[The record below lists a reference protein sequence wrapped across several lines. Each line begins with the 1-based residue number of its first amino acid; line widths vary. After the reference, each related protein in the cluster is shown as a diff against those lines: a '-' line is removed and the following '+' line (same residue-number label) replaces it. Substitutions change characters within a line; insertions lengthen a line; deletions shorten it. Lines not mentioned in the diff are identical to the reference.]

1 MAYNAENYKR
11 IASQFKDK
19 NLRAKQT
26 AEARRA
32 ELHEKLPQVAEI
44 DRALSTTGVR
54 IMREALNGRDGL
66 DERIRRLEEGNA
78 LLLEARAEILRANGY
93 PADYSAVH
101 YECDACMDTGFI
113 NGKMC
118 KCLRTAL
125 NMAGYESSGVLKLI
139 EKQNFETF
147 DLCFY
152 EGNEKFNMERILAR
166 AKAYAEGFDGASMRN
181 LLFMGT
187 TGLGKTHLS
196 SAIAKVIIDNGYDVV
211 YESAQNIF
219 ADFEAERFGRVPA
232 GEDRTGRYFSCDLLI
247 IDDLGTEMQTQFTVP
262 CLYNLVNTRLIA
274 EKSMIISTNIRKEEL
289 LAKYSD
295 RITSRLFGEFE
306 ICVFAGTDI
315 RSQKRILQMKGNA

>member
-1 MAYNAENYKR
+1 MAYNADNYKR

-19 NLRAKQT
+19 NLRAKQA
-26 AEARRA
+26 AEARRD
-32 ELHEKLPQVAEI
+32 ELHERLPQVAEI
-44 DRALSTTGVR
+44 DRALAATGPR
-54 IMREALNGRDGL
+54 IMREALNGKEGL
-66 DERIRRLEEGNA
+66 EERIRRLEEGNA
-78 LLLEARAEILRANGY
+78 LLLEARAEILRTNGY
-93 PADYSAVH
+93 PEDYSAVH
-101 YECDACMDTGFI
+101 YECDECMDTGFV
-113 NGKMC
+113 NGRMC

-125 NMAGYESSGVLKLI
+125 NYAGYESSGVLKLI
-139 EKQNFETF
+139 EKQNFDTF
-147 DLCFY
+147 DLRFY
-152 EGNEKFNMERILAR
+152 DGNEKFNMERILAR
-166 AKAYAEGFDGASMRN
+166 AKAYAAGFDGVSMRN

-196 SAIAKVIIDNGYDVV
+196 SAIAKVIIDNGYDVI

-232 GEDRTGRYFSCDLLI
+232 GEDRTSRYFSCDLLI

-289 LAKYSD
+289 LSKYSD

-306 ICVFAGTDI
+306 ICVFAGKDI
-315 RSQKRILQMKGNA
+315 RSQKRIMQMKGNA

>member
-19 NLRAKQT
+19 NLRAKQD

-32 ELHEKLPQVAEI
+32 ELHERLPQVAEI
-44 DRALSTTGVR
+44 DRALAATGPR
-54 IMREALNGRDGL
+54 IMREALNGREGL
-66 DERIRRLEEGNA
+66 EERIRRIEEGNA
-78 LLLEARAEILRANGY
+78 LLLEARNEILRASGY
-93 PADYSAVH
+93 PEDYSAVH
-101 YECDACMDTGFI
+101 YECDECMDTGFI

-125 NMAGYESSGVLKLI
+125 NYAGYESSGVLKLI
-139 EKQNFETF
+139 EKQNFDTF
-147 DLCFY
+147 DLKY
-152 EGNEKFNMERILAR
+152 YGGNEKINMERILSR
-166 AKAYAEGFDGASMRN
+166 AKTYAEGFDGISMRN

-196 SAIAKVIIDNGYDVV
+196 SAIAKVIIDNGYDVI

-219 ADFEAERFGRVPA
+219 ADFEAERFGRVLA
-232 GEDRTGRYFSCDLLI
+232 GEDRTSRYFACDLLI

-262 CLYNLVNTRLIA
+262 CLYNLVNTRLIS

-306 ICVFAGTDI
+306 ICVFAGKDI
-315 RSQKRILQMKGNA
+315 RSQKRIMQLKGNG

>member
-11 IASQFKDK
+11 IAAQFKDK
-19 NLRAKQT
+19 NLRAKQA
-26 AEARRA
+26 AETRRA

-44 DRALSTTGVR
+44 DRALSTTGLR
-54 IMREALNGRDGL
+54 IMREALNGKEGL

-78 LLLEARAEILRANGY
+78 LLLEARREILRANGY
-93 PADYSAVH
+93 PEDYSAVH
-101 YECDACMDTGFI
+101 YECDECMDTGFI
-113 NGKMC
+113 GGKMC

-125 NMAGYESSGVLKLI
+125 NYAGYESSGVLKLI

-147 DLCFY
+147 DLRFY
-152 EGNEKFNMERILAR
+152 EGNEKFNMERILSRAR
-166 AKAYAEGFDGASMRN
+166 TYAAGFKASSMHN

-196 SAIAKVIIDNGYDVV
+196 SAIAKVVIENGYDVV
-211 YESAQNIF
+211 YESAQKIF
-219 ADFEAERFGRVPA
+219 SDFEAERFGRVPA

-262 CLYNLVNTRLIA
+262 CLYNLINTRLVA

-289 LAKYSD
+289 LSKYSD

-306 ICVFAGTDI
+306 ICVFAGKDI
-315 RSQKRILQMKGNA
+315 RSQKRISQLKG